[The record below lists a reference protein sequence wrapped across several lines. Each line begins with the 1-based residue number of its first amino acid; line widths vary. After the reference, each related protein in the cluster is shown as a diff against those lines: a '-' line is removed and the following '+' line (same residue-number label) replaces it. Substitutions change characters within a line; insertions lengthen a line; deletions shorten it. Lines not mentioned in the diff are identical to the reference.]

1 MSSLSNEQLA
11 YERVNIYNTEKIDA
25 NLLCELIQEEAREC
39 DGQTMIGDIVYKI
52 VKIIRS
58 KGAIK

>member
-1 MSSLSNEQLA
+1 MNNEQLA

-39 DGQTMIGDIVYKI
+39 DCQVMISDVVYKI

-58 KGAIK
+58 KGDNHAK